1 MDSPGVLKEI
11 DCYISGALKR
21 KLLLILYKNR
31 GFTRS
36 LEHEQV
42 KDGRMK
48 CSPDLLELTIHDG
61 KNPSMSPT
69 PGQNNSYL
77 LRSEVMKLPTSVLGY
92 FVNDECHLIPLVRD
106 ALVMDTVKEVMKEKS
121 RVPERQDHASTSE
134 APTTSTV
141 VSARLKSNDPGNLR
155 GQIGVRRRP
164 ADNDP
169 DVLFRQQQHL
179 APWHPVRYKRF
190 MPSDAFENRIP
201 LLYPYEDNEQTA
213 RGTNGPRQ
221 DAYTTTL
228 LSSLAPVPATH
239 GRVEPVNPPTM
250 EELLQSIMMKVHVIR
265 FNKLVACVRE
275 RFSDPHSVTNA
286 TVLQHLQKVAVLI
299 RGWWVVKSELLY
311 PPTMYSEHAAV
322 PSSLMIRARDYI
334 LAVFHRGEHLTRKTI
349 SSMTK
354 LPALEATEI
363 LKLVARKMNATQK
376 GHVNHWEF
384 HPLDTDF
391 VRKYPD
397 VVQQQHLTWEARI
410 RQLCGQLKL
419 ERLVSDGT
427 RRRRRCSGRISSES
441 ESEAE
446 LEIRSLISG
455 VHVSSGG
462 RKTPTTSR
470 RRRQLSLSQTSES
483 GDKSESNIS
492 CQPARKRARTQSL
505 SATSTVVSP
514 IQMSQLQLPSGG
526 IESRMPTPD
535 PQNAVEFTFS
545 VPTSPPVSKILSPP
559 LTSPTTTPISKQSVL
574 RKKTTPHRESP
585 VTEAVSS
592 VDPETSETACSS
604 PPVCKPE
611 PTSPC
616 VRPVPEEVDGIASF
630 VLSLK
635 EEPMELNHVNDSL
648 SNPPEHPAP
657 DSRLVAFVQE
667 KLSMV
672 PIISLSALAKI
683 TQSANF
689 LQELLADEEP
699 LPPPGSEAERE
710 LLKPKI
716 MEALSHTDARQLHVV
731 WPTSADA
738 RPEEPL
744 FATRVAGNECGAVS
758 EDRRMLRDAI
768 FDVFE
773 QQSSFRMKDLQERLT
788 ELSLNGLPRNT
799 ICSMLKNLCVYKR
812 SRYFLR
818 PTVVD

>member
-31 GFTRS
+31 GLSRS

-69 PGQNNSYL
+69 PGQNYL

-121 RVPERQDHASTSE
+121 RVPERQDHANTSQ

-164 ADNDP
+164 GDNDP

-201 LLYPYEDNEQTA
+201 LLYPYEDNELTA
-213 RGTNGPRQ
+213 RGTSGPRQ

-228 LSSLAPVPATH
+228 LSSLAPVPTTH

-286 TVLQHLQKVAVLI
+286 AVLQHLQKVAVLI

-483 GDKSESNIS
+483 GDKSEANLS

-514 IQMSQLQLPSGG
+514 IPVSQLQLPSGG
-526 IESRMPTPD
+526 TEPRVPTPD

-559 LTSPTTTPISKQSVL
+559 LTSPTTTPISKQQVL
-574 RKKTTPHRESP
+574 LKKTTSHRESP
-585 VTEAVSS
+585 ILQAVSS
-592 VDPETSETACSS
+592 VNPETSEIVCSS

-616 VRPVPEEVDGIASF
+616 VRPVLGEVDRITSF
-630 VLSLK
+630 GLSVK

-648 SNPPEHPAP
+648 SNPPQHPTP

-683 TQSANF
+683 IQSANF

-716 MEALSHTDARQLHVV
+716 MEALSHTDARQLRVV
-731 WPTSADA
+731 WPTSSDA